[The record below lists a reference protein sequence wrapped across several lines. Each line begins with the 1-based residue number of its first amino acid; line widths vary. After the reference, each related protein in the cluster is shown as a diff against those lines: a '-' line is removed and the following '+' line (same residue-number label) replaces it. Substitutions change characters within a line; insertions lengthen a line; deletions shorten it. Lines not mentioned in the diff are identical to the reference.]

1 MSFLAESTKIRASQP
16 NVNCLLSS
24 ERNTDKSHSISGCK
38 PGNSSQVFDK
48 KNKERNELNN
58 SIFIKSNVFAG
69 YKFPKCV
76 FYENYYYPYKAS
88 SEIRKEKKP
97 AYSYLMAKEKVE
109 ELYEPEKET
118 GGEII
123 KKYPR
128 DTAYR
133 FLANNISLRLAKIDL
148 KDKKYDKEYSQ
159 KNCEKIKEKLRDLQK
174 CSAYNVKKEIINE
187 ALREVHGKFFPEEK
201 IKGGNRLKK
210 AVSSHYN
217 DYSNIL
223 KALRY
228 HLDNKETF
236 IKTYVP
242 ERIDFDKLLAYKK

>member
-1 MSFLAESTKIRASQP
+1 MSYLAESEKIRASQP
-16 NVNCLLSS
+16 NVNFLTSS

-48 KNKERNELNN
+48 NNKQINESSNA
-58 SIFIKSNVFAG
+58 IFIKRNV
-69 YKFPKCV
+69 YIKYDFPKCV
-76 FYENYYYPYKAS
+76 FYENYDYPFKTS

-97 AYSYLMAKEKVE
+97 VYNYLVAKEKVE

-133 FLANNISLRLAKIDL
+133 FLANNISLRLAEIDL

-159 KNCEKIKEKLRDLQK
+159 KNCEKIKGKLRDLQK

-187 ALREVHGKFFPEEK
+187 ALDEVHGKFFPEEK
-201 IKGGNRLKK
+201 IEGRNRLKK
-210 AVSSHYN
+210 VVSSHYN

-242 ERIDFDKLLAYKK
+242 ERIDLDKILADKK